1 MSFGSW
7 FKDLFFEKENIEVKA
22 EGETVKEEKEVQNID
37 YDYNLKIFDLIK
49 KNDVEKITSYIIED
63 KAIALVK
70 MNKFTGNKDDLK
82 EVLNEIKRSCDTCNS
97 RIIGITNNMYF
108 VTKNSINIEKDNT
121 NSMEI

>member
-70 MNKFTGNKDDLK
+70 MHKFTGNKDDLK

-97 RIIGITNNMYF
+97 RIIGLTNNMYF
-108 VTKNSINIEKDNT
+108 VTKNSIN
-121 NSMEI
+121 